1 MQQWVILSD
10 AELGLSQEGNNAL
23 MVALR
28 HGDVRAVNS
37 LWPHR
42 KNLDINQANN
52 VLICLSSSPS
62 LSFCPRLSLAV
73 DVCVVRLKRKY
84 DQLSAL
90 WKSQHRRLRFNTI
103 FATINLI
110 KGWDLKQVSSD

>member
-1 MQQWVILSD
+1 MRGQIGG
-10 AELGLSQEGNNAL
+10 AGLSTVCFCWLCL
-23 MVALR
+23 MSF
-28 HGDVRAVNS
+28 AVN
-37 LWPHR
+37 
-42 KNLDINQANN
+42 
-52 VLICLSSSPS
+52 
-62 LSFCPRLSLAV
+62 
-73 DVCVVRLKRKY
+73 VCVVRLKRKY